1 MDSGKDKRNEGKKQ
15 TLTCAGPRPHS
26 IRIQIVHTHQ
36 KKRTFHALH
45 RQFVLENEG
54 RRGGRHRQDW
64 EITCFARLMLPM
76 KRIEIKFEK
85 RGQRPLLSKKH
96 NEVLCI

>member
-54 RRGGRHRQDW
+54 RRGGETQAGLGNYLFCALDV
-64 EITCFARLMLPM
+64 AN
-76 KRIEIKFEK
+76 EK
-85 RGQRPLLSKKH
+85 NR
-96 NEVLCI
+96 N